1 MAGLKEI
8 WRYASMS
15 TNIIIR
21 CVLAVAGL
29 VMLLIYFV
37 GVHMGFIS
45 SPSSI
50 AICLTML
57 IVFIALGAFSF
68 ITSDIEVLPSRVS
81 FKKVRIIIYTNRFV
95 PFFLSVGGL
104 VFYAIF
110 MYIGL
115 LALSLILEPTVAAM
129 IFAVLFVPYI
139 LGLIYLILKSS
150 ISLVVEF
157 KTKNRVIFY
166 TPFKTLTGNIQEFSV
181 ARPSQTEIHIL
192 KDDDK
197 IIVKHDSPK
206 SLDKLWSYLYHR
218 INALKKDKQN

>member
-1 MAGLKEI
+1 MAGLREI

-29 VMLLIYFV
+29 VILISVFI
-37 GVHMGFIS
+37 GGTIGFIS
-45 SPSSI
+45 ESEYWNM
-50 AICLTML
+50 CLIIL
-57 IVFIALGAFSF
+57 VIFVALGAFSF

-104 VFYAIF
+104 IFYAII

-115 LALSLILEPTVAAM
+115 LILSLILKPTMAAM
-129 IFAVLFVPYI
+129 IFAALFVPYI

-157 KTKNRVIFY
+157 KPKNRVIFY

-181 ARPSQTEIHIL
+181 ARPSQTEIHII
-192 KDDDK
+192 KGGDK
-197 IIVKHDSPK
+197 IIVKNDSPK

>member
-1 MAGLKEI
+1 
-8 WRYASMS
+8 MS
-15 TNIIIR
+15 ANIIIR

-29 VMLLIYFV
+29 VMLIIYFV
-37 GVHMGFIS
+37 GAHIGFIS
-45 SPSSI
+45 GPASI
-50 AICLTML
+50 AMCLTML

-68 ITSDIEVLPSRVS
+68 MTSDLEVLPRRVS

-110 MYIGL
+110 MHIGL

-157 KTKNRVIFY
+157 KPKNRVIFY
-166 TPFKTLTGNIQEFSV
+166 TPFKTLTGSIQEFSV
-181 ARPSQTEIHIL
+181 TRPTQTEIHIRRG
-192 KDDDK
+192 DEK
-197 IIVKHDSPK
+197 IVIKHDSPK